1 MGCKCGRKWYKLP
14 IKESRDPVPPTLVF
28 YGEFDISIDPKNRI
42 VIPAEV
48 RREIVPKRDGEQFF
62 IVVGLN
68 RRAWLY
74 PDLAYKSMVA
84 NELPS
89 KLAPDKQVLKFDSLN
104 FAMARKVEPDKQW
117 RISIPPEIIRR
128 TKMQKEI
135 TLVGVRNHLE
145 LWDRAQ
151 WTAFSNELLDE
162 REAASE
168 EQIPDAPP
176 TT

>member
-1 MGCKCGRKWYKLP
+1 
-14 IKESRDPVPPTLVF
+14 VF

-62 IVVGLN
+62 IVVGTN

-84 NELPS
+84 NELPT
-89 KLAPDKQVLKFDSLN
+89 KLTPGREVLKFDSLN
-104 FAMARKVEPDKQW
+104 FALARKVEPDKQW
-117 RISIPPEIIRR
+117 RISIPPEMIRR
-128 TKMQKEI
+128 TGMQKEI
-135 TLVGVRNHLE
+135 TLVGVRTHLE

-151 WTAFSNELLDE
+151 WKLYIDKLLDE
-162 REAASE
+162 RAE
-168 EQIPDAPP
+168 ESDSPP
-176 TT
+176 GT

>member
-1 MGCKCGRKWYKLP
+1 M
-14 IKESRDPVPPTLVF
+14 VF

-62 IVVGLN
+62 IVVGIN

-74 PDLAYKSMVA
+74 PDLAYKKMVA

-89 KLAPDKQVLKFDSLN
+89 KLAPDNQVLKFDSLN

-117 RISIPPEIIRR
+117 RISIPPEMIRR

-145 LWDRAQ
+145 MWDRAE
-151 WTAFSNELLDE
+151 WKEYIDKLLDE
-162 REAASE
+162 RAAALE
-168 EQIPDAPP
+168 EPKSDAPP